1 MKLNFPPML
10 SANLKL
16 LQKIKSIN
24 KAKGKE
30 GRKGDDSLNTS
41 NALFLPWTSSSMLRA
56 KTSCLQMIENETQKD
71 L

>member
-24 KAKGKE
+24 KAKEK
-30 GRKGDDSLNTS
+30 GRKEEREMTVSI
-41 NALFLPWTSSSMLRA
+41 
-56 KTSCLQMIENETQKD
+56 LQMPFSFHGLLGPCES
-71 L
+71 